1 MDGDVKTRR
10 EQLSKRRQQAKFERE
25 RQELAAEVKAKRRP
39 VMIDGLTAAE
49 REWRDRVIAKNVLM
63 GLQN

>member
-1 MDGDVKTRR
+1 MTRR
-10 EQLSKRRQQAKFERE
+10 ETLSKRRQQAKFAHE

-39 VMIDGLTAAE
+39 VWIDGLTAAE
-49 REWRDRVIAKNVLM
+49 REWRDRVIERNQMM